1 MNIIASNDSDKLVV
15 PQHVLNNIK
24 TLLTR
29 LSENENKLNTSL
41 KRISEI
47 ILNKFATLQEL
58 NDYKLPDGTSYE
70 QTVKDLILETF
81 GKKENDIMKQCN
93 MMQKYERN
101 KSPINIQLMREKKK
115 IQDKVS
121 RRYRQILDLTYP
133 LEKETKE

>member
-101 KSPINIQLMREKKK
+101 KSPMNIQLMREKKK

>member
-1 MNIIASNDSDKLVV
+1 MNIIASNDSDKVVV

-24 TLLTR
+24 TLLTSLR
-29 LSENENKLNTSL
+29 ENENKLNTSL

-70 QTVKDLILETF
+70 QTVKDLILTTF

-101 KSPINIQLMREKKK
+101 KSPMNIQLMREKKK
-115 IQDKVS
+115 IQDRVS
-121 RRYRQILDLTYP
+121 RRYRQILDFTYP
-133 LEKETKE
+133 LEKET